1 MTPAPIPLDRWPA
14 LAAKVSAAIY
24 AVRRDGVGRS
34 PKFGRPDKPRRQ
46 RKQRARTENRFRTRE
61 VTRAVKAAK
70 AAGEHV
76 ERVEIDPVSGKI
88 TVIVVA
94 APDPAADTKAANP
107 FHTAPVHDPNIKTRK
122 KRT

>member
-76 ERVEIDPVSGKI
+76 ERVEIDPTSGKI
-88 TVIVVA
+88 TVIVSKG
-94 APDPAADTKAANP
+94 DGTETKITNP
-107 FHTAPVHDPNIKTRK
+107 FHTAPVIDPTLKTRK
-122 KRT
+122 KRK